1 MSNDLERL
9 FDKKYLDC
17 RADQIPCTVKETY
30 FKPDN
35 TKDDGMLIRK
45 ELISLDESKRVILGI
60 EYDDKGQPAE
70 VYTTDAKG
78 KRIKLVAEN
87 PQQSNKL
94 PDLISKRLEQA
105 RNLANTKEQPTVTK
119 EQPTA
124 PKRTIKKQVTKVPL
138 ANEHEL

>member
-9 FDKKYLDC
+9 FHKKHLDC
-17 RADQIPCTVKETY
+17 RADHVPCTVKETY

-35 TKDDGMLIRK
+35 TQDDGMLIRK

-60 EYDDKGQPAE
+60 EYDDKGHPAE

-87 PQQSNKL
+87 PQQSNML

-105 RNLANTKEQPTVTK
+105 RNLTNAKELPTVTK
-119 EQPTA
+119 EPATT
-124 PKRTIKKQVTKVPL
+124 PKRSIKKTVRQPL
-138 ANEHEL
+138 TGEHEL